1 VGRQVTAR
9 QSWKGEGEI
18 DSSTNGSRDIPA
30 SPYFVTPADFQRV
43 RMHAGADPRVCWIT
57 LDRPERLNAFDWR
70 MLVEI
75 RAALW
80 QATFDDEVRV
90 VVITGAG
97 RGFSAGRD
105 INDLRW
111 QRGLPGNTYRSYV
124 RANHATF
131 DDIENLEKP
140 VIAAINGPC
149 AGGGVEL
156 AISCDFRIAAR
167 SAVFA
172 LPEISIGVIPAS
184 GACSRMSR
192 LIGPERL
199 KEMVMTG
206 RKYSAEEAGGMGLV
220 SRVVPDDQLEPT
232 VESLAADL
240 MKGAPKAI
248 GLAKH
253 VINMCEGADPH
264 TGRDIERLGQS
275 WLAQT
280 DDSREGLSAFL
291 DKRSPEFGGQA

>member
-1 VGRQVTAR
+1 VGRQPR
-9 QSWKGEGEI
+9 EDEI
-18 DSSTNGSRDIPA
+18 DGEQGGSGEIPA
-30 SPYFVTPADFQRV
+30 SPYFVTPAEFQRV
-43 RMHAGADPRVCWIT
+43 RMRTGADPRVCWIT
-57 LDRPERLNAFDWR
+57 LDRPDRLNAFDWR
-70 MLVEI
+70 MLVEL

-80 QATFDDEVRV
+80 QATFDDGVRV

-111 QRGLPGNTYRSYV
+111 QRSLPGNSYRSYV
-124 RANHATF
+124 RVNHATF

-156 AISCDFRIAAR
+156 AVSCDFRVAAQ
-167 SAVFA
+167 SAVFT
-172 LPEISIGVIPAS
+172 LPEIAIGVIPAS

-192 LIGPERL
+192 LIGVERL

-206 RKYSAEEAGGMGLV
+206 RRYTAAEGAGMGLV
-220 SRVVPDDQLEPT
+220 SRVVPDVELEST

-240 MKGAPKAI
+240 MRGAPKAV

-253 VINMCEGADPH
+253 VINMCEGVDPH
-264 TGRDIERLGQS
+264 TGRDVERLGQS

-280 DDSREGLSAFL
+280 DDSWEGLTAFL
-291 DKRSPEFGGQA
+291 EKRSPDFGGHP

>member
-1 VGRQVTAR
+1 MTSLGGDGPARTSTAGGSQV
-9 QSWKGEGEI
+9 
-18 DSSTNGSRDIPA
+18 PP
-30 SPYFVTPADFQRV
+30 SPYFVSPAEFQRV
-43 RMHAGADPRVCWIT
+43 RMHAGGTAGICWIT

-70 MLVEI
+70 MLVEL

-80 QATFDDEVRV
+80 EATYDDGIRV

-111 QRGLPGNTYRSYV
+111 QRGLPGNSYRSFV
-124 RANHATF
+124 RTNHSTF
-131 DDIENLEKP
+131 DDIETIEKP
-140 VIAAINGPC
+140 VIAAVNGPC

-156 AISCDFRIAAR
+156 AVSCDFRIAAQEATF
-167 SAVFA
+167 S
-172 LPEISIGVIPAS
+172 LPEINIGVIPAS

-192 LIGPERL
+192 LIGVERL

-206 RKYSAEEAGGMGLV
+206 RQYTAAQAAAMGLV
-220 SRVVPDDQLEPT
+220 SEVVPGAELVAT
-232 VESLAADL
+232 VEALAADL
-240 MKGAPKAI
+240 MTGAPRAI

-253 VINMCEGADPH
+253 VINMCEGVDPH

-275 WLAQT
+275 WLAQS
-280 DDSREGLSAFL
+280 DDSWEGLSAFL
-291 DKRSPEFGGQA
+291 DKRSPDFRG